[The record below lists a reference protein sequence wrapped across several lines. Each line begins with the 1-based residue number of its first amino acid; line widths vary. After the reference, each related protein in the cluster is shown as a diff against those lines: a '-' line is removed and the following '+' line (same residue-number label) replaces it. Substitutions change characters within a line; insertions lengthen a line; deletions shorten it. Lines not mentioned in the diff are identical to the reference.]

1 MWPKRTFYE
10 GIGMGYWDR
19 NIPSYIYD
27 KRHIVQLVSW
37 TAFFALVFINIYK
50 PFSSSSW
57 YDVSEFKFFVF
68 SSLIILT
75 GVLVVVLSRIV
86 MFYWGKQH
94 TISMRSYAVWI
105 LLEIFFMALFYTV
118 YTLILNPDREYM
130 DAFEVSAINTSLV
143 LLLPYS
149 VLHFYFSYE
158 DKERRLRLLEEQQ
171 EEAVD
176 RQSVFSFFDE
186 KQELRLSV
194 KRSEL
199 LYIESADNYVC
210 IWYMSK
216 GQLRKFLLRNSL
228 KAMEESLSDTNV
240 LRCHRSY
247 MVNFE
252 QVKVIRR
259 EKEGIFLELGID
271 RVPDIPISKTYS
283 EKVTRWFQAYSA

>member
-1 MWPKRTFYE
+1 MGMWDK
-10 GIGMGYWDR
+10 

-27 KRHIVQLVSW
+27 KQHIVQLILW

-57 YDVSEFKFFVF
+57 YDISEFKFFVF

-75 GVLVVVLSRIV
+75 GVLVVVLSRII
-86 MFYWGKQH
+86 MFHWGKRH
-94 TISMRSYAVWI
+94 AISVGNYSIWI
-105 LLEIFFMALFYTV
+105 LLEIFFMSLFYTI
-118 YTLILNPDREYM
+118 YTLVLNPEREYM
-130 DAFEVSAINTSLV
+130 DVFETSTINTSLV

-149 VLHFYFSYE
+149 VLHFYFSYK
-158 DKERRLRLLEEQQ
+158 DKERRLLLLEEHQ
-171 EEAVD
+171 EEVIA
-176 RQSVFSFFDE
+176 RQSVFSFYDE

-199 LYIESADNYVC
+199 LYLESADNYVC
-210 IWYMSK
+210 IWYQSK
-216 GQLRKFLLRNSL
+216 GQLTKFLLRNSL
-228 KAMEESLSDTNV
+228 KAMEEHFADTNV

-259 EKEGIFLELGID
+259 EKEGILLELGIE

-283 EKVTRWFQAYSA
+283 EKVMRWFQTYSA

>member
-1 MWPKRTFYE
+1 
-10 GIGMGYWDR
+10 MGYWDR

>member
-1 MWPKRTFYE
+1 MGMWDK
-10 GIGMGYWDR
+10 
-19 NIPSYIYD
+19 NISTYIYD
-27 KRHIVQLVSW
+27 KQHIVQLILW

-57 YDVSEFKFFVF
+57 YNVSEFKFFVF

-86 MFYWGKQH
+86 MFHWGKQH
-94 TISMRSYAVWI
+94 TISVGSYSIWI
-105 LLEIFFMALFYTV
+105 LLEIFFMSLFYTI
-118 YTLILNPDREYM
+118 YTLVLNPERDYM
-130 DAFEVSAINTSLV
+130 DVFESSTINTSLV

-149 VLHFYFSYE
+149 VLHFYFSYK
-158 DKERRLRLLEEQQ
+158 DKERRLQLLEEHQA
-171 EEAVD
+171 ETVA
-176 RQSVFSFFDE
+176 RQSVFSFYDE

-199 LYIESADNYVC
+199 LYVESADNYVC
-210 IWYMSK
+210 IWYLSK
-216 GQLRKFLLRNSL
+216 GQLTKFLLRNSL
-228 KAMEESLSDTNV
+228 KAMEENFADTNV

-247 MVNFE
+247 MVNFD

-259 EKEGIFLELGID
+259 EKEGIFLELGIE

-283 EKVTRWFQAYSA
+283 EKVMRWFQTYSA

>member
-1 MWPKRTFYE
+1 MGMWDK
-10 GIGMGYWDR
+10 

-27 KRHIVQLVSW
+27 KQHIVQLILW

-57 YDVSEFKFFVF
+57 YDISEFKFFVF

-75 GVLVVVLSRIV
+75 GVLVVVLSRII
-86 MFYWGKQH
+86 MFHWGKQH
-94 TISMRSYAVWI
+94 TISVGSYSIWI
-105 LLEIFFMALFYTV
+105 LLEIFFMSLFYTI
-118 YTLILNPDREYM
+118 YTLVLNPERDYM
-130 DAFEVSAINTSLV
+130 DAFETSTINTSLV

-149 VLHFYFSYE
+149 VLHFYFSYK
-158 DKERRLRLLEEQQ
+158 DKERRLLLLEEHQ
-171 EEAVD
+171 EEVVA
-176 RQSVFSFFDE
+176 RQSVFTFYDE

-199 LYIESADNYVC
+199 LYLESADNYVC
-210 IWYMSK
+210 IWYLSK
-216 GQLRKFLLRNSL
+216 GQLTKFLLRNSL
-228 KAMEESLSDTNV
+228 KAMEEHFADTNV

-259 EKEGIFLELGID
+259 EKEGIFLELGIE

-283 EKVTRWFQAYSA
+283 EKVMRWFQTYSA

>member
-1 MWPKRTFYE
+1 MGMWDK
-10 GIGMGYWDR
+10 

-27 KRHIVQLVSW
+27 KQHIVQLILW

-57 YDVSEFKFFVF
+57 YDISEFKFFVF

-75 GVLVVVLSRIV
+75 GVLVVVLSRII
-86 MFYWGKQH
+86 MFHWGKRH
-94 TISMRSYAVWI
+94 AISVGNYSIWI
-105 LLEIFFMALFYTV
+105 LLEIFFMSLFYTI
-118 YTLILNPDREYM
+118 YTLVLNPEREYM
-130 DAFEVSAINTSLV
+130 DVFETSTINTSLV

-149 VLHFYFSYE
+149 VLHFYFSYK
-158 DKERRLRLLEEQQ
+158 DKERRLLLLEEHQ
-171 EEAVD
+171 EEVIA
-176 RQSVFSFFDE
+176 RPSVFSFYDE

-199 LYIESADNYVC
+199 LYLESADNYVC
-210 IWYMSK
+210 IWYQSK
-216 GQLRKFLLRNSL
+216 GQLTKFLLRNSL
-228 KAMEESLSDTNV
+228 KAMEEHFADTNV

-259 EKEGIFLELGID
+259 EKEGIFLELGIE

-283 EKVTRWFQAYSA
+283 EKVMRWFQTYSA

>member
-1 MWPKRTFYE
+1 
-10 GIGMGYWDR
+10 MGLWDK
-19 NIPSYIYD
+19 NIPTYIYD
-27 KRHIVQLVSW
+27 KQHIVQLILW

-57 YDVSEFKFFVF
+57 YDISEFKFFVF

-75 GVLVVVLSRIV
+75 GVLVVVLSRII
-86 MFYWGKQH
+86 MFHWGKRH
-94 TISMRSYAVWI
+94 AISVGNYSIWI
-105 LLEIFFMALFYTV
+105 LLEIFFMSLFYTI
-118 YTLILNPDREYM
+118 YTLVLNPEREYM
-130 DAFEVSAINTSLV
+130 DVFETSTINTSLV

-149 VLHFYFSYE
+149 VLHFYFSYK
-158 DKERRLRLLEEQQ
+158 DKERRLLLLEEHQ
-171 EEAVD
+171 EEVIA
-176 RQSVFSFFDE
+176 RQSVFSFYDE

-199 LYIESADNYVC
+199 LYLESADNYVC
-210 IWYMSK
+210 IWYLSK
-216 GQLRKFLLRNSL
+216 GQLTKFLLRNSL
-228 KAMEESLSDTNV
+228 KAMEEHFADTNV

-259 EKEGIFLELGID
+259 EKEGIFLELGIE

-283 EKVTRWFQAYSA
+283 EKVMRWFQTYSA

>member
-1 MWPKRTFYE
+1 MS
-10 GIGMGYWDR
+10 YWDR
-19 NIPSYIYD
+19 KIPSYIYD

-94 TISMRSYAVWI
+94 AISMRAYAVWI

-130 DAFEVSAINTSLV
+130 EAFEVSAINTSLV

-247 MVNFE
+247 MVNFD

>member
-1 MWPKRTFYE
+1 
-10 GIGMGYWDR
+10 MGYWDR

-94 TISMRSYAVWI
+94 AISMRSYAVWI

-194 KRSEL
+194 KHSEL

-247 MVNFE
+247 MVNFD

>member
-1 MWPKRTFYE
+1 MGMWDK
-10 GIGMGYWDR
+10 
-19 NIPSYIYD
+19 NIPTYIYD
-27 KRHIVQLVSW
+27 KQHIVQLSLW

-57 YDVSEFKFFVF
+57 YNVSEFKFFVF

-86 MFYWGKQH
+86 MFHWGKQH
-94 TISMRSYAVWI
+94 TISVGSYSIWI
-105 LLEIFFMALFYTV
+105 LLEIFFMSLFYTI
-118 YTLILNPDREYM
+118 YTLVLNPERDYM
-130 DAFEVSAINTSLV
+130 DVFESSTINTSLV

-149 VLHFYFSYE
+149 VLHFYFSYK
-158 DKERRLRLLEEQQ
+158 DKERRLQLLEEHQA
-171 EEAVD
+171 ETVA
-176 RQSVFSFFDE
+176 RQSVFSFYDE

-199 LYIESADNYVC
+199 LYVESADNYVC
-210 IWYMSK
+210 IWYLSK
-216 GQLRKFLLRNSL
+216 GQLTKFLLRNSL
-228 KAMEESLSDTNV
+228 KAMEENFADTNV

-247 MVNFE
+247 MVNFD

-259 EKEGIFLELGID
+259 EKEGIFLELGIE

-283 EKVTRWFQAYSA
+283 EKVMRWFQTYSA

>member
-1 MWPKRTFYE
+1 MGMWDK
-10 GIGMGYWDR
+10 
-19 NIPSYIYD
+19 NIPTYIYD
-27 KRHIVQLVSW
+27 KQHIVQLILW

-57 YDVSEFKFFVF
+57 YDISEFKFFVF

-75 GVLVVVLSRIV
+75 GVLVVVLSRII
-86 MFYWGKQH
+86 MFHWGKRH
-94 TISMRSYAVWI
+94 AISVGNYSIWI
-105 LLEIFFMALFYTV
+105 LLEIFFMSLFYTI
-118 YTLILNPDREYM
+118 YTLVLNPEREYM
-130 DAFEVSAINTSLV
+130 DVFETSTINTSLV

-149 VLHFYFSYE
+149 VLHFYFSYK
-158 DKERRLRLLEEQQ
+158 DKERRLLLLEEHQ
-171 EEAVD
+171 EEVIA
-176 RQSVFSFFDE
+176 RQSVFSFYDE

-199 LYIESADNYVC
+199 LYLESADNYVC
-210 IWYMSK
+210 IWYQSK
-216 GQLRKFLLRNSL
+216 GQLTKFLLRNSL
-228 KAMEESLSDTNV
+228 KAMEEHFADTNV

-259 EKEGIFLELGID
+259 EKEGIFLELGIE

-283 EKVTRWFQAYSA
+283 EKVMRWFQTYSA

>member
-1 MWPKRTFYE
+1 MWPKSTFYE

-94 TISMRSYAVWI
+94 AISMRSYAVWI

-247 MVNFE
+247 MVNFD